1 MDVIIDEGGWLENAL
16 KTLQGIDILLNST
29 GLFSHILLN
38 STGLFSHA
46 GVKGN
51 RGVNQHMLN

>member
-1 MDVIIDEGGWLENAL
+1 LENAL
-16 KTLQGIDILLNST
+16 KTLQGIY
-29 GLFSHILLN
+29 ILLN

-51 RGVNQHMLN
+51 RGENQHMLN